1 MTDFIKSLQSLDALH
16 KEAES
21 WTSDNIEVTVAA
33 SHNSDEPATINL
45 ASTLGH
51 NKRISPAKHKKNSND
66 IYWLPSSL
74 STGGDNAEFLQ
85 TTLVPIFFTSCR
97 NAGFAASS
105 KGSEN
110 PCSAFGCGVKEEG
123 SISIILDLF
132 LIRTNKLQSLTR
144 DFTPPVQLKRKP
156 IVLSPFVFAG
166 APNASGGSCQS
177 SKEATNATVVT
188 SNKHQMN

>member
-85 TTLVPIFFTSCR
+85 TTLVPIFLHHAAMLGLQLHPRDGRIHAVHLAAVSKR
-97 NAGFAASS
+97 KEALASS
-105 KGSEN
+105 
-110 PCSAFGCGVKEEG
+110 
-123 SISIILDLF
+123 
-132 LIRTNKLQSLTR
+132 
-144 DFTPPVQLKRKP
+144 
-156 IVLSPFVFAG
+156 
-166 APNASGGSCQS
+166 
-177 SKEATNATVVT
+177 
-188 SNKHQMN
+188 